1 MKALG
6 SKTMQPCEKTIR
18 EYKQTGEMWNE
29 WKNKVGSEVYI
40 RNDMNE
46 SLC

>member
-6 SKTMQPCEKTIR
+6 SKTMQPCEKPIR

-29 WKNKVGSEVYI
+29 WKNRKSRLGSI
-40 RNDMNE
+40 HKK
-46 SLC
+46 